1 MSSFDAEEQPSSPS
15 PDSDITQRRVLQS
28 IVEVAR
34 SIFGAAAASVFLLER
49 ETGDLVFEAV
59 AGEGEALLPGTR
71 FPSGTGIVGWTAQ
84 CGQPLVVDDVSDTPL
99 FSREAAES
107 TGYVPH
113 SIMAAPLFHG
123 GDCIGVLEVLDRD
136 SRQRFDFHDLDS
148 LGMLATEIA
157 AVLELLARVRPTR
170 DDEAQ
175 DALLDMPLL
184 RRVAERL
191 PAATGQV
198 RATVAKLLV
207 MADELLANGHSDVGA
222 DAIRA

>member
-1 MSSFDAEEQPSSPS
+1 MSSFDQQVPSSS
-15 PDSDITQRRVLQS
+15 PPGDFDITQRRVLQS

-34 SIFGAAAASVFLLER
+34 SIFGAAAASVFLLEQ

-99 FSREAAES
+99 FSLEAAKS

-113 SIMAAPLFHG
+113 SIMAAPLFHD

-136 SRQRFDFHDLDS
+136 SRQRSDLNDLDS

-157 AVLELLARVRPTR
+157 AVLELLVRVRSAR
-170 DDEAQ
+170 DDEPQNAQ
-175 DALLDMPLL
+175 LDMQLL

-191 PAATGQV
+191 PAATEQV
-198 RATVAKLLV
+198 GATVAKLLA
-207 MADELLANGHSDVGA
+207 MADELLASGHSDAEA
-222 DAIRA
+222 DVIRA

>member
-1 MSSFDAEEQPSSPS
+1 VPSTDPEEPLPSLPEDA
-15 PDSDITQRRVLQS
+15 DITQRRVLQS

-71 FPSGTGIVGWTAQ
+71 FPSGTGIVGWTAA
-84 CGQPLVVDDVSDTPL
+84 CGQPLVVDDVSDAPQ
-99 FSREAAES
+99 FAREAAES
-107 TGYVPH
+107 TGYIPR
-113 SIMAAPLFHG
+113 SIMAAPLFYD

-136 SRQRFDFHDLDS
+136 SRRRCDLSDLDS
-148 LGMLATEIA
+148 LGLLATEIA
-157 AVLELLARVRPTR
+157 TVLELLVRVRLTHAGGPR
-170 DDEAQ
+170 NAPV
-175 DALLDMPLL
+175 DMPLL

-191 PAATGQV
+191 PAAPERVG
-198 RATVAKLLV
+198 ATVTKLLA
-207 MADELLANGHSDVGA
+207 MADELLASGDTDA